1 MYDQTGKATADCAY
15 VPRAIG
21 EVNVRGAQTGALEL
35 VARIRLE
42 SGLAAPK
49 LNGPPVHQGE
59 KIARPHGR
67 PPFLEKTRN
76 FSVWAWL
83 LRARLERGVVR
94 GD

>member
-1 MYDQTGKATADCAY
+1 
-15 VPRAIG
+15 
-21 EVNVRGAQTGALEL
+21 VRNAQSGAPEL

-49 LNGPPVHQGE
+49 LNAYPVHQGE

-76 FSVWAWL
+76 FSVRAWHV
-83 LRARLERGVVR
+83 RAQSERGVVR
-94 GD
+94 GN